1 MCMQM
6 GAVFAFTLKKK
17 YVKNNLHSFPTL
29 EMFDCL
35 EASILHL
42 IHTVQTAQIQGL
54 LWWVVLKAVNV
65 PVLYNIQ
72 ILRWK

>member
-1 MCMQM
+1 MQM
-6 GAVFAFTLKKK
+6 GAVVAFTLKKK

-35 EASILHL
+35 EASIFHL

-54 LWWVVLKAVNV
+54 L
-65 PVLYNIQ
+65 
-72 ILRWK
+72 